1 MNSKIK
7 ELLIYLWIALI
18 LLYNKI
24 SIVSAGLILILILY
38 KYFNSKKKTENIYY
52 RDINLVL
59 NKNRPKTK
67 FYMILC
73 LVLLLVAVIDW
84 SAQFFLSAEIKNN
97 SKWVFGLYAFL
108 GIGIFSIFNWNSPLF
123 ELWRINL
130 IEDTIIKNY
139 KSNFV
144 NDLKNIDFLNAE
156 TLKKEDIYHIVKS
169 GEYHMLNSIKYLQYS
184 FKYLLLVLVSFLG
197 ISFYSIIWSIKMM
210 SIVVLINYYVI
221 YPSILQIQQDKR
233 DIISRKLDI
242 DKQISFIFDDYKNLI
257 FCNKIKRKSLHQ
269 EYINKIAIEESLIER
284 NIDKKW
290 SFTLFKFIT
299 LTRISYYFTWFSSII
314 YLNNLVTITTA
325 DSIKAVLAISFS
337 YKLSAYTNEVLLNF
351 INYIKSTEDYL
362 IVDRI
367 NYPNKQLARFMHIM
381 NKNVKVNYPEI
392 KLFNKKLTKNYI
404 YITGESGKGKTTLL
418 RSLFYLNPDIIP
430 KSIYID
436 QDTQFNISNILCSEF
451 IIGFETKRDLTIV
464 KKVINIVCLNKKFD
478 CDTIIKKPSGGEL
491 QRLRLGRAIY
501 QSIIRNPEIFIMDEP
516 DTGLDYLTFKQIMK
530 NIFTNFPNSK
540 FIFTTHKKNVIDA
553 LNIDIQIINIP

>member
-1 MNSKIK
+1 M
-7 ELLIYLWIALI
+7 
-18 LLYNKI
+18 
-24 SIVSAGLILILILY
+24 
-38 KYFNSKKKTENIYY
+38 
-52 RDINLVL
+52 
-59 NKNRPKTK
+59 
-67 FYMILC
+67 
-73 LVLLLVAVIDW
+73 
-84 SAQFFLSAEIKNN
+84 
-97 SKWVFGLYAFL
+97 FGLYTFL
-108 GIGIFSIFNWNSPLF
+108 GLGIFSIFNWNSPLF

-130 IEDTIIKNY
+130 IDDTVIKNY
-139 KSNFV
+139 KSNFI
-144 NDLKNIDFLNAE
+144 NDLKNIEFLNAE
-156 TLKKEDIYHIVKS
+156 TLKKEDIFHIVKS

-184 FKYLLLVLVSFLG
+184 FKYFLLVLVSFLG

-210 SIVVLINYYVI
+210 SIVVLINFFII

-233 DIISRKLDI
+233 DIISRKIDI

-257 FCNKIKRKSLHQ
+257 FCNKINRKSLHQ
-269 EYINKIAIEESLIER
+269 EYINKIALEESLIER
-284 NIDKKW
+284 NIDIKW
-290 SFTLFKFIT
+290 SFTLFKFLT
-299 LTRISYYFTWFSSII
+299 LTRIAYFFTWFSSIL
-314 YLNNLVTITTA
+314 YLNNLVSITPA

-337 YKLSAYTNEVLLNF
+337 YKLSSYTNEVLLNF

-381 NKNVKVNYPEI
+381 NKNIEVNYPVI
-392 KLFNKKLTKNYI
+392 KLFNKELTKKYI

-451 IIGFETKRDLTIV
+451 IIGFEIKRDLTIV
-464 KKVINIVCLNKKFD
+464 KKVIKIVCLDKKFD

-553 LNIDIQIINIP
+553 LKIDIQIIKIP